1 MPNSLALALSQ
12 ASANSNVS
20 RASQSHKATRGE
32 DEAIKLLK
40 KPFDPHAY
48 TRAVRRFNSAGE
60 ITAQEDEDDEERSEV
75 ITRRK
80 RRIDMAAASQV
91 PYLETYTATDG
102 HIHRECAVTGIAQ
115 SGRLE
120 VAHLIAREVGG
131 TVGLLV
137 NAGVLP
143 EGSVH
148 DDPWNRIPRESSLCH
163 DLHTAMDHLQ
173 MSFTPIEDELLARL
187 TAEIQYQKLRAD
199 DDPVRPPFSLFYQR
213 LDGREAYIDA
223 FFTTDFPMDYLIRG
237 VTYKEKTP
245 ISWATKRT
253 QDESVA
259 NADWP
264 RPPPFRFYC
273 SGNAVIAAMRSRVAQ
288 LDPAPDDVIERTATL
303 AALVKEL
310 WGLWM
315 LKDPAVA
322 RKRAERA
329 ATLLQDRFP
338 NSPYTALLDAPDFT
352 YDKIPLPSPSSYT
365 DTAGYFIR
373 AYENGKRAPLLR
385 PLAIADDHDEASS
398 ASDESAPCISDTASS
413 LAYPS
418 IPACEKHGESIAS
431 NELFSKNETMHDDD
445 AKADTAKIE
454 EGRQGVKWELSE
466 WQQEQQVGQSA
477 S

>member
-1 MPNSLALALSQ
+1 
-12 ASANSNVS
+12 
-20 RASQSHKATRGE
+20 
-32 DEAIKLLK
+32 
-40 KPFDPHAY
+40 
-48 TRAVRRFNSAGE
+48 
-60 ITAQEDEDDEERSEV
+60 
-75 ITRRK
+75 
-80 RRIDMAAASQV
+80 
-91 PYLETYTATDG
+91 
-102 HIHRECAVTGIAQ
+102 
-115 SGRLE
+115 
-120 VAHLIAREVGG
+120 
-131 TVGLLV
+131 
-137 NAGVLP
+137 
-143 EGSVH
+143 
-148 DDPWNRIPRESSLCH
+148 
-163 DLHTAMDHLQ
+163 
-173 MSFTPIEDELLARL
+173 
-187 TAEIQYQKLRAD
+187 
-199 DDPVRPPFSLFYQR
+199 
-213 LDGREAYIDA
+213 
-223 FFTTDFPMDYLIRG
+223 
-237 VTYKEKTP
+237 
-245 ISWATKRT
+245 
-253 QDESVA
+253 
-259 NADWP
+259 
-264 RPPPFRFYC
+264 
-273 SGNAVIAAMRSRVAQ
+273 
-288 LDPAPDDVIERTATL
+288 
-303 AALVKEL
+303 
-310 WGLWM
+310 M

-454 EGRQGVKWELSE
+454 DRRQGVKWELSE